1 VGRPGLG
8 EGGALAMTSASDTP
22 TLFASGQSRCGS
34 QHDTNEDAF
43 LSMPETGLF
52 AVADGMGGHTDG
64 SLASRSIIEMLKV
77 VIAEASSLED
87 GTRLV
92 EEALRSVATALWHE
106 GRSRPVPVIVG
117 STVAAIYVAEGYA
130 VCLWVG
136 DSRIY
141 LSRQGELFMLSRDH
155 NVANLDGTADVAGTR
170 GAMLTR
176 AIGASE
182 EVEID
187 RVVVPLEASD
197 TLLLCTDGL
206 TKVVDDSA
214 IGTMLDGNLDGL
226 AARLVALAA
235 VAGARDDVTVVTVRY
250 EG

>member
-1 VGRPGLG
+1 MT
-8 EGGALAMTSASDTP
+8 LASP
-22 TLFASGQSRCGS
+22 KPNLLASGQSRCGS
-34 QHDTNEDAF
+34 QHATNEDAF
-43 LSMPETGLF
+43 LSMPEAGLF
-52 AVADGMGGHTDG
+52 AVADGMGGHSDG
-64 SLASRSIIEMLKV
+64 GLASRSIIEMLQM
-77 VIAEASSLED
+77 VIQEAKSLRDGTSLVED
-87 GTRLV
+87 G
-92 EEALRSVATALWHE
+92 LRSVATALWRE
-106 GRSRPVPVIVG
+106 GQGRPVPVIVG
-117 STVAAIYVAEGYA
+117 STVAAIYVADGYA

-155 NVANLDGTADVAGTR
+155 NVANLEGTPDVVGSR

-176 AIGASE
+176 AVGASE
-182 EVEID
+182 TVEID

-206 TKVVDDSA
+206 TKVVDDVA
-214 IGTMLDGNLDGL
+214 IGSMLDGNLDGL